1 MIGDARFSACRTYRW
16 TLSRTWDD
24 GPTLQVVGLNPSTAD
39 EVHNDPTVTRC
50 IRYAQRWGYGRLL
63 MTNAYGLRSTDPR
76 GLREVADPVGP
87 RNDHWIRRCATEA
100 DRVLIAWGNHGTERA
115 PRLLRLL
122 DEVWCL
128 GITKT
133 GQPKHPLYLRAD
145 LEPVPYDRGSIEVRQ
160 ASRSLTT

>member
-1 MIGDARFSACRTYRW
+1 
-16 TLSRTWDD
+16 
-24 GPTLQVVGLNPSTAD
+24 
-39 EVHNDPTVTRC
+39 
-50 IRYAQRWGYGRLL
+50 
-63 MTNAYGLRSTDPR
+63 
-76 GLREVADPVGP
+76 
-87 RNDHWIRRCATEA
+87 
-100 DRVLIAWGNHGTERA
+100 NHGTERA

>member
-1 MIGDARFSACRTYRW
+1 MVVVIGDARFSACRTYRW

-39 EVHNDPTVTRC
+39 EVHNDPTVTQC

-100 DRVLIAWGNHGTERA
+100 DRVLIA
-115 PRLLRLL
+115 
-122 DEVWCL
+122 
-128 GITKT
+128 
-133 GQPKHPLYLRAD
+133 
-145 LEPVPYDRGSIEVRQ
+145 
-160 ASRSLTT
+160 